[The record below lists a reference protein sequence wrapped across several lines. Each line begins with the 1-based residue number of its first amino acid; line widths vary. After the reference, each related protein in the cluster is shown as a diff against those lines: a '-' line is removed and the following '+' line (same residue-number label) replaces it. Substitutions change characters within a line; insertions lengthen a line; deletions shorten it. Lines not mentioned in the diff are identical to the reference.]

1 MTDFDTPLSRNN
13 TQAVKFDARKAVF
26 GTDDV
31 IPLWVADMDFPA
43 PAAVTEALVNRARHP
58 AYGYTLFPESL
69 YQSLMSWFE
78 HRHNW
83 SIDRSWLMMAP
94 GVVPS
99 LHAAALAFAQPGE
112 GVIVQ
117 PPVYFPFFS
126 AVTQTGRRVIENP
139 LRERSGGGYEMDLE
153 HLDACARDGARVLF
167 LCSPHNPVGRVW
179 TEDELLSVLA
189 IARCHGLVVIS
200 DEIHC
205 DLVYPDKPV
214 HTVLATL
221 ANAQDQVITTVAPSK
236 TFNIPGLGL
245 SSLVAADP
253 AHRAALKRVFES
265 LHMGQSNPFSVAGF
279 EAAYRHGE
287 AWLDE
292 LMHYLKGNRDFVA
305 AFVAQYLP
313 GIRLVEPEGT
323 YLLWL
328 DCRALGLTDDG
339 LKAFFVH
346 NAGVGMNPGLQF
358 GTGGSGHMRMNIG
371 APRTVL
377 EQALAQIREAYGK
390 L

>member
-26 GTDDV
+26 GTDEV

-58 AYGYTLFPESL
+58 AYGYTLFHESL
-69 YQSLMSWFE
+69 YQSLMGWFE

-139 LRERSGGGYEMDLE
+139 LRERPGGGYEMDLE
-153 HLDACARDGARVLF
+153 HLEVCARDGARVLF

-179 TEDELLSVLA
+179 TKDELQSVLA
-189 IARCHGLVVIS
+189 IARRHGLVVIS

-205 DLVYPDKPV
+205 DLVYPDKPR

-221 ANAQDQVITTVAPSK
+221 ASEQDQLITTVAPSK

-245 SSLVAADP
+245 SSLVAPDP
-253 AHRAALKRVFES
+253 AHRAALKKVFDS
-265 LHMGQSNPFSVAGF
+265 LHIGQCNPFSVAGF
-279 EAAYRHGE
+279 EAAYRQGE

-305 AFVAQYLP
+305 AFVAEYLP
-313 GIRLVEPEGT
+313 DIRLVEPEGT

-346 NAGVGMNPGLQF
+346 DAGVGMNPGLQF

-371 APRTVL
+371 APQALL
-377 EQALAQIREAYGK
+377 EQALVQIREAYGR